1 MVIVG
6 RDWRG
11 TPIPAGKMKF
21 SIILIG
27 VMLLRAIELH
37 RHANR
42 HGHKR
47 CRADPQTEIEKD
59 FNVEINETDRLN
71 QIDQSMNTQMPV
83 EVTEENKE
91 VRSNPEDEIENELK
105 TDGTE
110 LAQDSKI
117 TPKPGHRNN
126 KLVENTK
133 QILDTWEE

>member
-6 RDWRG
+6 LDWRG
-11 TPIPAGKMKF
+11 TSRPAGKMKF

-27 VMLLRAIELH
+27 VMLLRGIELH

-59 FNVEINETDRLN
+59 FKVEMNEIDRLN
-71 QIDQSMNTQMPV
+71 LMDQSMNTQTPV

-91 VRSNPEDEIENELK
+91 VRSNPEDEI
-105 TDGTE
+105 
-110 LAQDSKI
+110 
-117 TPKPGHRNN
+117 
-126 KLVENTK
+126 
-133 QILDTWEE
+133 